1 MRTPIFID
9 NMNPGGADATSE
21 HANVAHVH
29 HPSKF
34 FDKFFASIY
43 ISVFYV
49 ANFFR
54 HNPQRLLATAQAMHQ
69 HRELVERRAANDG
82 AEAHAV
88 LSQHA
93 VGGGLAEEGVVRD
106 NAWPA
111 RGSGRIRAAGR
122 RS

>member
-1 MRTPIFID
+1 MRSPIFID

-49 ANFFR
+49 ANFFYIIR
-54 HNPQRLLATAQAMHQ
+54 S
-69 HRELVERRAANDG
+69 AARSG
-82 AEAHAV
+82 IGYA
-88 LSQHA
+88 
-93 VGGGLAEEGVVRD
+93 
-106 NAWPA
+106 PA
-111 RGSGRIRAAGR
+111 P
-122 RS
+122 

>member
-43 ISVFYV
+43 LSICVLRG
-49 ANFFR
+49 NFFFFR
-54 HNPQRLLATAQAMHQ
+54 PNPQQLLVAAHVVHQ
-69 HRELVERRAANDG
+69 HRELVVRRAGELMVTERFERSLAVEPFG
-82 AEAHAV
+82 LEALITAQYFSV
-88 LSQHA
+88 SQEYN
-93 VGGGLAEEGVVRD
+93 V
-106 NAWPA
+106 
-111 RGSGRIRAAGR
+111 
-122 RS
+122 